1 MPAGQ
6 RSRYPK
12 AMESADV
19 VIVGGGIMGCALAYQ
34 LAKRDVDVLLLE
46 REALGS
52 QSTGKCAGGVRQQF
66 SMEANVRLQRMAV
79 KILEGFEQET
89 GHLADFRQI
98 GYLFV
103 LTQPQQVE
111 DFQHNMEMWHRVGLT
126 EARWVDPA
134 EAARM
139 VPVLNVEDVLGCTF
153 CPSDGI
159 ASPADVT
166 SGYASAARRLGARL
180 KEGVEV
186 TGIDVAAGRVQGVRT
201 SGGDIATRLVIN
213 CAGAWSASIGRM
225 AGLEIPVLP
234 YRRHIAVT
242 GTFPALPRTNPMTVD
257 FQTSLYFHPEGD
269 GVVIGMS
276 DREEPPGFS
285 TDVNWPFLER
295 RCEQTARRAPI
306 LPGAGVKTAWSGL
319 YESTPD
325 HQAILGPVPEL
336 DGFWCA
342 CGFSGH
348 GFMHAPGAAL
358 LLTELLLDRRS
369 EIDIAPFAFTRFA
382 QGSLVR
388 ERNVI

>member
-1 MPAGQ
+1 
-6 RSRYPK
+6 
-12 AMESADV
+12 METADV
-19 VIVGGGIMGCALAYQ
+19 VIAGGGIAGCALAYQ
-34 LAKRDVDVLLLE
+34 LAKRKVDVVLLE
-46 REALGS
+46 RETLGS

-66 SMEANVRLQRMAV
+66 SMESNVRLQRLSVQM
-79 KILEGFEQET
+79 LREFEQET
-89 GHLADFRQI
+89 GHPADFRQI

-111 DFQHNMEMWHRVGLT
+111 DFRHNMEMWHRVGVT
-126 EARWVDPA
+126 EARWVDAA
-134 EAARM
+134 EAAQM

-166 SGYASAARRLGARL
+166 SGYAAAARRLGARL

-186 TGIDVAAGRVQGVRT
+186 TGIDVSAGRVQGVRT
-201 SGGDIATRLVIN
+201 SGGDIATRLVFN

-242 GTFPALPRTNPMTVD
+242 GTFPAIPRTTPMTVD

-269 GVVIGMS
+269 GVLFGMT
-276 DREEPPGFS
+276 DRSEEPGFG
-285 TDVNWPFLER
+285 TEVNWNFLEKMV
-295 RCEQTARRAPI
+295 EQASRRAPV
-306 LPGAGVKTAWSGL
+306 LAGAGVKTAWAGL

-325 HQAILGPVPEL
+325 HQAILGPVAEL
-336 DGFWCA
+336 EGFWCA
-342 CGFSGH
+342 AGFSGH
-348 GFMHAPGAAL
+348 GFMQAPAAAL
-358 LLTELLLDRRS
+358 LVTQLLMDHQS
-369 EIDIAPFAFTRFA
+369 DIDISSFAFSRFA
-382 QGSLVR
+382 RGSLVK